1 MQEHAL
7 VFHFQEAKIKKKMKM
22 NKSEVLLVLQMVAT
36 FGKLLF

>member
-7 VFHFQEAKIKKKMKM
+7 VFHFQEAKIKKMKM
-22 NKSEVLLVLQMVAT
+22 NKSEVLLVLQMVVT